1 MNVFEIILLLMFIQ
15 TFLFS
20 FAVLEAV
27 KYMNWK
33 RKWREEKKN
42 V

>member
-1 MNVFEIILLLMFIQ
+1 MNVFEIILLLLFIH

-33 RKWREEKKN
+33 RKFRENKN
-42 V
+42 G